1 MTEDTVVLIGVI
13 VVCYA
18 VAIVIVKRTKGRK
31 STALID
37 GLTRA
42 LLWLVAAK

>member
-31 STALID
+31 STGLID
-37 GLTRA
+37 SLTRA
-42 LLWLVAAK
+42 LLWLVASK

>member
-1 MTEDTVVLIGVI
+1 MLEETLIQIVVI

-31 STALID
+31 STTLLD
-37 GLTRA
+37 SLTSA
-42 LLWLVAAK
+42 LLALVLRK